1 MLHFLGPMV
10 PVMVIGNMELEGT
23 AGPRAFASDAI
34 QNGGQLSISRIP
46 SPELCE
52 AAAY

>member
-10 PVMVIGNMELEGT
+10 PVMVMGKMVLEGT
-23 AGPRAFASDAI
+23 AGSCVFASDAI